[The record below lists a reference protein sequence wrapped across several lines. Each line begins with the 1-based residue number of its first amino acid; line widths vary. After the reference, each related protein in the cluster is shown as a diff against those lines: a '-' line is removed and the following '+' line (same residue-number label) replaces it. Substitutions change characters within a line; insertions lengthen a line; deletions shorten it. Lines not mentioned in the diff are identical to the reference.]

1 MTKKRKSTG
10 TAMVAVTKM
19 TAAEAVVATLVAHGL
34 DTIYA
39 LPGLQNDPLF
49 DALFHFSDQLSTIH
63 TRHEQ
68 GAGYMALGAA
78 LATGKPAAYAVVP
91 GPGFLN
97 SATALLTA
105 YSMNAPVLALVGQI
119 PHDDIG
125 RGLGH
130 LHEIRDQAGIIN
142 RLVDHVA
149 RIRKPQD
156 ASHAAAVALRAMQTG
171 RPGPAAL
178 ECAMDVWSRSAP
190 VAVQSPLRIP
200 PPKIDAAAVR
210 RAARRLGAAKRVL
223 IVCGGGAQG
232 AAEEVTALSAMLQAP
247 VLGFR
252 RGRGVLDSRDPLS
265 VALPLGRDLWGE
277 ADAVVAVGTRLL
289 WPITHWGIDR
299 ELAVIRIDADPQEH
313 DRLQKPAVAL
323 TGNAKAILQHLL
335 TELPA
340 HNHKRA
346 SRNAEM
352 EERQAVWRKRME
364 KLKPQI
370 GFLDAIRAELPE
382 DGIFVDE
389 VTQIGFAARLLF
401 PVYKPRT
408 FLSPGYQDPL
418 GWGFATALG
427 AQHARPDVPVVAIS
441 GDGGFLFTATE
452 LATAMR
458 HKIPLVTIVFN
469 DGAFGNVR
477 RTQQERYGN
486 RQIGSD
492 LHNPDFV
499 AFARSFGAAADR
511 ANTPEQLR
519 TALRRA
525 FARRDVPTVIEV
537 PVGVLP
543 SPWEFIFMDRIRG
556 R

>member
-1 MTKKRKSTG
+1 MKMKRKSTSQ
-10 TAMVAVTKM
+10 TKAAPAEM

-34 DTIYA
+34 DTVYA

-49 DALFHFSDQLSTIH
+49 DALFRFSDRLRTIH

-97 SATALLTA
+97 SAAAMLTA
-105 YSMNAPVLALVGQI
+105 YAMNAPVLALIGQI
-119 PHDDIG
+119 PHADIG

-130 LHEIRDQAGIIN
+130 LHEIRDQTGIIK

-149 RIRKPQD
+149 RIARPHD
-156 ASHAAAVALRAMQTG
+156 ASRATALALRAMHMG
-171 RPGPAAL
+171 RPGPAAI

-190 VAVQSPLRIP
+190 VTVQQPLPVAV
-200 PPKIDAAAVR
+200 PKIDAAVVR
-210 RAARRLGAAKRVL
+210 RAAKRLGAAKRVL
-223 IVCGGGAQG
+223 IVCGGGAQD
-232 AAEEVTALSAMLQAP
+232 AADEVTALSSALQAP

-265 VALPLGRDLWGE
+265 VTLPLGRDLWGE
-277 ADAVVAVGTRLL
+277 ADAVLAIGTRLL

-299 ELAVIRIDADPQEH
+299 DLAVIRVDADPKEH
-313 DRLQKPAVAL
+313 NRLHKPAVAL
-323 TGNAKAILQHLL
+323 TGDAKPILQRLIA
-335 TELPA
+335 ELPA
-340 HNHKRA
+340 HKIKRA
-346 SRNAEM
+346 SRVAEM
-352 EERQAVWRKRME
+352 RERQAAWRKRME
-364 KLKPQI
+364 KLRPQI
-370 GFLDAIRAELPE
+370 AFLDAIRAELPE

-401 PVYKPRT
+401 PVYRPRT

-427 AQHARPDVPVVAIS
+427 VQHARPDLPVVAIA

-452 LATAMR
+452 LATATR

-469 DGAFGNVR
+469 DFGYGNVR
-477 RTQQERYGN
+477 RIQQERYGN
-486 RQIGSD
+486 RQIGTD
-492 LHNPDFV
+492 LYNPDFV
-499 AFARSFGAAADR
+499 AFAKSFDAAAER
-511 ANTPEQLR
+511 AATPEQLR
-519 TALRRA
+519 AALRSALTRG
-525 FARRDVPTVIEV
+525 DVPTVIEV
-537 PVGVLP
+537 PVGAMP
-543 SPWEFIFMDRIRG
+543 SPWQFIFMDRIRG
-556 R
+556 K